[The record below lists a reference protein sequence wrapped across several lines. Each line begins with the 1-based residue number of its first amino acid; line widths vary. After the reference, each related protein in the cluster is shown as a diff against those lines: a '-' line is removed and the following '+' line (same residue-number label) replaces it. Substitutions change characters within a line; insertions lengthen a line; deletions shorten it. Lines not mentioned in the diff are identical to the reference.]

1 MCVVSSTGLQFRP
14 WKSESVL
21 WNIHHFFFSVQFF
34 STEEIYI
41 LRWLWEG
48 NVRERITFQTR
59 HTPVN
64 IRTEIKASPLPTAV
78 HPQQIWQSAP
88 IVWPWPITDNGS
100 PPEPPPQRPN
110 WSCTQGCGLRSEDSC
125 GMLMNTHDMTCQLS
139 CSVTAS
145 NRLGAMWSFSFS
157 SASPFKNVPVRSPR
171 VWIWS
176 YHVLYLHESS

>member
-1 MCVVSSTGLQFRP
+1 MLLVARVCNFAPESQSRFSEIFIIFFFLCNFSPQKRYTSWDGYGREM
-14 WKSESVL
+14 SESGSL
-21 WNIHHFFFSVQFF
+21 FRHG
-34 STEEIYI
+34 T
-41 LRWLWEG
+41 LRWTYAPRSKRALCLPQCIP
-48 NVRERITFQTR
+48 NRSDKV
-59 HTPVN
+59 P
-64 IRTEIKASPLPTAV
+64 PLCDPD
-78 HPQQIWQSAP
+78 PLLIMDRLQ
-88 IVWPWPITDNGS
+88 N
-100 PPEPPPQRPN
+100 RPLRSLN

>member
-1 MCVVSSTGLQFRP
+1 MLLVARVCNFAPESQGRF
-14 WKSESVL
+14 SE
-21 WNIHHFFFSVQFF
+21 IFIIFFFSVQFF

-64 IRTEIKASPLPTAV
+64 IRTEIKARPLPTAV